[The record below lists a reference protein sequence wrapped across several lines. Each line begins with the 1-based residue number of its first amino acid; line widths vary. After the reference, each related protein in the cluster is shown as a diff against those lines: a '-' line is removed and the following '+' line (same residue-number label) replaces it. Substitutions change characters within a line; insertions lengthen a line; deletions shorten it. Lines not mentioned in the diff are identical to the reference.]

1 MARLAEIAAHAGV
14 SEATVSR
21 VLNDK
26 GNVSDAT
33 RETVLTS
40 VDVLGYERPSNLRR
54 HAVGLV
60 GIIVPELTN
69 PVFAMFAQ
77 TLQGRFS
84 AHDYTSVV
92 CTQAPGGTQEE
103 EYLQM
108 LQDRGVAGVVF
119 VSGRHADTTADIA
132 HYQRLAE
139 RGLPIVVVNGY
150 REEIDAPSVSTNEA
164 AAVRIALNHLRQLGH
179 QRIGLATGQSRYLPS
194 MCKVAEF
201 RAQVA
206 EFDTDEPVIEQ
217 TWFSVEGGELAGRRL
232 LERGV
237 TAVICGS
244 DMMALGVV
252 KAVEQQGLSVP
263 SDVSV
268 IGYDGWLLT
277 QHTSPALT
285 TVRQD
290 LNGLSAAIVHAL
302 TEEIAGRR
310 HPRGDLLFDPELVV
324 RASTAPARPG
334 AAKRP

>member
-1 MARLAEIAAHAGV
+1 MARLTDIAAHAGV

-26 GNVSDAT
+26 PNVSDAT
-33 RETVLTS
+33 REVVLTS
-40 VDVLGYERPSNLRR
+40 IDVLGYERPSNLRR

-84 AHDYTSVV
+84 AHGYTSVV

-119 VSGRHADTTADIA
+119 VSGRHADTTADIT
-132 HYQRLAE
+132 HYRRLVE
-139 RGLPIVVVNGY
+139 RGLPIVTVNGY
-150 REEIDAPSVSTNEA
+150 REEIDAPSVSTNEVG
-164 AAVRIALNHLRQLGH
+164 AVGIALHHLWQLGH
-179 QRIGLATGQSRYLPS
+179 VRIGLATGQSRYLPS
-194 MCKVAEF
+194 RLKVAAF
-201 RAQVA
+201 KAQA
-206 EFDTDEPVIEQ
+206 GGDDLPIEQ

-237 TAVICGS
+237 TAVVCGS
-244 DMMALGVV
+244 DLMALGVV
-252 KAVEQQGLSVP
+252 KAAEQMGLTVP
-263 SDVSV
+263 EDVSV
-268 IGYDGWLLT
+268 IGYDGSLLT

-290 LNGLSAAIVHAL
+290 VGALSGAIVHAL
-302 TEEIAGRR
+302 TEEIAGHR
-310 HPRGDLLFDPELVV
+310 HPRGDMVFDPELIV
-324 RASTAPARPG
+324 RGSSAPVRP
-334 AAKRP
+334 RVTT

>member
-60 GIIVPELTN
+60 GIIVPELVN

-77 TLQGRFS
+77 TLQSRFS
-84 AHDYTSVV
+84 AHGYTSVV

-119 VSGRHADTTADIA
+119 VSGRHADTTADIS
-132 HYQRLAE
+132 HYQRLVE

-150 REEIDAPSVSTNEA
+150 REQIDAPSVSTNEA
-164 AAVRIALNHLRQLGH
+164 SAVRIALHHLRQLGH
-179 QRIGLATGQSRYLPS
+179 TRIGLATGQSRYLPS
-194 MCKVAEF
+194 LCKVQEF
-201 RAQVA
+201 KSQTADVA
-206 EFDTDEPVIEQ
+206 GEEAAIEQ

-237 TAVICGS
+237 TAIICGS
-244 DMMALGVV
+244 DLMALGVV

-263 SDVSV
+263 ADVSV
-268 IGYDGWLLT
+268 IGYDGSLLT

-290 LNGLSAAIVHAL
+290 LNGLSGAIVHAL
-302 TEEIAGRR
+302 TEEIVGQR
-310 HPRGDLLFDPELVV
+310 HPRGDMLFDPELVV

-334 AAKRP
+334 ATDRP